1 MEPTL
6 EPTLSAATKTAK
18 KKILA
23 ERNQAFTFTNSSKPP
38 ILDSRTS
45 PARSVRSSC
54 SSDYDEDE
62 ENSFDGNTSS
72 KKPYDPFTNYLSPRP
87 KILSYELPRISS
99 SKHLCSIVNCAL
111 IEGQE
116 QLSAH

>member
-1 MEPTL
+1 M

-62 ENSFDGNTSS
+62 ENSFDGNTVMITAIEMQKEDKIQENAREKQSS
-72 KKPYDPFTNYLSPRP
+72 FNPCVVHCPSRYIY
-87 KILSYELPRISS
+87 
-99 SKHLCSIVNCAL
+99 
-111 IEGQE
+111 GQ
-116 QLSAH
+116 SRDH